1 MERGHLDTQG
11 YLISCFK
18 RNCPPMVSGA
28 KRPYLFRDLG
38 KTSMA
43 QNPFRPK
50 RECKKLY
57 STYNL
62 TDEPWEQ
69 KMGGVALDYL
79 EISVRS
85 SLQSS
90 W

>member
-1 MERGHLDTQG
+1 
-11 YLISCFK
+11 
-18 RNCPPMVSGA
+18 MVSGA

-69 KMGGVALDYL
+69 KMSGVALDYL
-79 EISVRS
+79 GTIWWSFLCGDVLIGVEIARKRGCR
-85 SLQSS
+85 
-90 W
+90 